1 MTSPINLACLGRR
14 PRELRVVG
22 LDTSYVRPGS
32 AMHSI
37 GFGRPRRSV
46 SVDGTE
52 TLPHPGSGALRRAP
66 LRACVLGRAVA
77 RPGLGISLSERTV
90 GCGVKRIN
98 SVRRA
103 HGLRAVS
110 ASPTLR
116 RSARRY
122 VGRML
127 RRGYFGHLS
136 RIQASRGFGYLG
148 EVLARSRS
156 STATRAASVV
166 SAWMNSR
173 THRAV
178 LMNRRF
184 RYVGI
189 GIGRGRSLGNVVVG
203 HFGAR

>member
-1 MTSPINLACLGRR
+1 
-14 PRELRVVG
+14 
-22 LDTSYVRPGS
+22 
-32 AMHSI
+32 
-37 GFGRPRRSV
+37 
-46 SVDGTE
+46 
-52 TLPHPGSGALRRAP
+52 
-66 LRACVLGRAVA
+66 
-77 RPGLGISLSERTV
+77 
-90 GCGVKRIN
+90 
-98 SVRRA
+98 
-103 HGLRAVS
+103 
-110 ASPTLR
+110 
-116 RSARRY
+116 
-122 VGRML
+122 ML